1 MDSSSFDYAI
11 LMQWGA
17 QSPALLIYFLGVI
30 VALTYW
36 QSHRVAAVLT
46 LCAMVLLALV
56 TLTVPVVMLNLPRWQ
71 SEHYWSLKQM
81 GFVSTA
87 ISLSVSV
94 GHALSAGLLLAAVFF
109 RRPVP
114 VVNAPSTTPPPFPLP

>member
-1 MDSSSFDYAI
+1 MDSSSFEYAI

-36 QSHRVAAVLT
+36 QSHRLAAVLT
-46 LCAMVLLALV
+46 LCAMVLLAVFTLAMPIV
-56 TLTVPVVMLNLPRWQ
+56 TLSLPRWQ

-87 ISLSVSV
+87 ISLSSSVS
-94 GHALSAGLLLAAVFF
+94 HALSIGFLLVAVFF

-114 VVNAPSTTPPPFPLP
+114 VVNVPSTPPPPLPLP

>member
-1 MDSSSFDYAI
+1 MDSSSLDYAI

-17 QSPALLIYFLGVI
+17 QSPALLIYFFGVI
-30 VALTYW
+30 LALTYW
-36 QSHRVAAVLT
+36 RNYRFAAVLT
-46 LCAMVLLALV
+46 LCAMVLLAVL
-56 TLTVPVVMLNLPRWQ
+56 TLALPVVMLGLPQWQ

-94 GHALSAGLLLAAVFF
+94 GHALSVGLLLAAVFF

-114 VVNAPSTTPPPFPLP
+114 VVNAPSTPPPPLPLP

>member
-1 MDSSSFDYAI
+1 MDASSFNYA
-11 LMQWGA
+11 LLLQWSA

-36 QSHRVAAVLT
+36 QSHRLAAALT
-46 LCAMVLLALV
+46 LCAMILLTVL
-56 TLTVPVVMLNLPRWQ
+56 TLSVPVVTLSLPQWQ
-71 SEHYWSLKQM
+71 SEHSWSLKQM

-87 ISLSVSV
+87 IGLSSSVS
-94 GHALSAGLLLAAVFF
+94 HALSIGLLLAAVFF

-114 VVNAPSTTPPPFPLP
+114 VVSAPSNLPPPLPIP